1 MRAADLNLLVHFD
14 ALMTCHSV
22 SQAGELLG
30 ISQPAMSSALS
41 RLRYL
46 FGDPLLQRQGN
57 RWVPTPRALE
67 LHRSFQPFLAT
78 WRRST
83 SPEAGFDPATAD
95 RVFNVCASDY
105 LQLAVLPRVLPAI
118 KAQGPGVGIRCL
130 PPKLSGAPEM
140 LAENYVELYIGHYPN
155 PPDNLR
161 ARFLFEEACTCLV
174 RHDHPALARAWNL
187 DTYLQYGHINASGYA
202 NYFNAQVDAA
212 LRAQGLQRTVSVQL
226 SSYMATPF
234 VVAQTDLIA
243 TLPLSVA
250 RQLQQVTG
258 TELLPAP
265 LPLPPLSVSLYWHER
280 YQSDDGHAWL
290 RQRIMDQAF
299 DASARSASSP

>member
-1 MRAADLNLLVHFD
+1 MKAADLNLLVHFD
-14 ALMTCHSV
+14 ALMTCSSV

-57 RWVPTPRALE
+57 RWTPTPRALE
-67 LHRSFQPFLAT
+67 LHRNFQPLLQA
-78 WRRST
+78 WRRSISRET
-83 SPEAGFDPATAD
+83 AFDPASTQ
-95 RVFNVCASDY
+95 RVFTLCASDY
-105 LQLAVLPRVLPAI
+105 LQLAVFPRILSAI
-118 KAQGPGVGIRCL
+118 QSEGPGIGLRCL
-130 PPKLSGAPEM
+130 PPKLGGALEM
-140 LAENYVELYIGHYPN
+140 LAENYVELYIGHYPD

-174 RHDHPALARAWNL
+174 RKGHPALARAWNL

-212 LRAQGLQRTVSVQL
+212 LRAMGLQRNVAVLL

-234 VVAQTDLIA
+234 VVAQTDMIA

-250 RQLQQVTG
+250 SQLKAAAG
-258 TELLPAP
+258 IELLPAP

-280 YQSDDGHAWL
+280 YQNDDAHAWL
-290 RQRIMDQAF
+290 RQRMGQAF
-299 DASARSASSP
+299 DASARSTRSP